1 MHRLHNFELKGCL
14 ICMKT
19 ASSGNLYLIE
29 ILLEHIVLYL
39 DSIIFADLL
48 LCKAQNVLL
57 VMPQSFNQNPSILN
71 SDSIQQPTL
80 QNRKF
85 LASKNFL
92 FNKKIILKQNIAA
105 KW

>member
-1 MHRLHNFELKGCL
+1 
-14 ICMKT
+14 MKT

-57 VMPQSFNQNPSILN
+57 VMPQSFNQNPGILN